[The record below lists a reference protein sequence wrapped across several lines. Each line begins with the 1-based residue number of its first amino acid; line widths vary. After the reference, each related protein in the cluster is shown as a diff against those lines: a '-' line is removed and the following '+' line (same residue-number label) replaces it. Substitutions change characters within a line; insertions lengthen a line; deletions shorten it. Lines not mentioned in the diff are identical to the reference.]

1 MEHKKTTHNK
11 AIEQKDPNLAHD
23 GEMLALISEAAYGLY
38 VKSGFIHGNDK
49 QDWLEAEKM
58 IYNRK

>member
-1 MEHKKTTHNK
+1 MEHKK
-11 AIEQKDPNLAHD
+11 AVQQKGTGSKGPNMAHD

-38 VKSGFIHGNDK
+38 VKNGFIHGNDK